1 MESAWLAG
9 GIRSRQLRRLDW
21 SRWPLVTRTRLN
33 FSLCTIP
40 KEIKNSYSLIF
51 LKNSYAFPIL
61 PFCVIFCGGIN
72 LYTLQLLNEASID
85 NAPPSA

>member
-1 MESAWLAG
+1 MRQATVDKRGEWKKKHEEQGTYVWQKKKRDSMELAWLLAG

-40 KEIKNSYSLIF
+40 KEI
-51 LKNSYAFPIL
+51 
-61 PFCVIFCGGIN
+61 
-72 LYTLQLLNEASID
+72 
-85 NAPPSA
+85 

>member
-40 KEIKNSYSLIF
+40 KEIKNSYCLI
-51 LKNSYAFPIL
+51 LKKNSYAFPIL
-61 PFCVIFCGGIN
+61 PFSVIFCGGIN
-72 LYTLQLLNEASID
+72 LYPLQLLNEASMD